1 MAKAG
6 LTIAISGTYN
16 GRALERARQ
25 DLEKMKITVTSEL
38 GGAGSEL
45 VDFGAKAAE
54 VGGEIHNLGYKMEQV
69 GSAATR
75 NITVPIA
82 AAATACGMAA
92 VDIDTAL
99 TGVRK
104 TVDATES
111 EYQALKEAAIEYSKT
126 NAISATDILNAE
138 ELAGQ
143 LGVSKDN
150 LFEFAKVATGLD
162 LSTNMNVEQAS
173 TNLARFANV
182 TNMSR
187 LEGEDA
193 AEAYRAYGNTIVG
206 LGNNTATTESEIS
219 DFSLR
224 IASAGTQAGMSEADI
239 LGVSAAMSSLGLE
252 AAAGG
257 SSFSKTISEIGI
269 AVATGSEDLEKYA
282 ALAGM
287 SAEEFADYWRRDATN
302 AFIDFIGGVSESS
315 EDMNVILEDL
325 GIKELRQSDAL
336 RRMAGNTD
344 LVRDAVRLANEEW
357 QNGNALAT
365 EVANKNESMAAKF
378 EMLQNKAIA
387 VAESVGTPLVNALL
401 DVIDSAEPLIQCVG
415 DIAQGFAD
423 MDEKD
428 QQMILGLVGAA
439 AAFGP
444 VMSFAGKLTSGLGD
458 LVVGVGKGAQ
468 HLGLL
473 KGELGNIVSTM
484 KGAGGETVALGEVI
498 AGLGESQLPLVTGA
512 LGALKAALLGL
523 GIGAAV
529 IAIGLIVEA
538 IADWIHHTELVEK
551 ATTGLEEA
559 MDSAEGAYERYAG
572 GAREAAKSLGEV
584 KASAEECLESQ
595 AKLADSMTETWAEYG
610 TNAALVDAYAQEIER
625 LTQKYDEQDHK
636 MKLTEEEQTR
646 LRLAVDGYNEATGAS
661 IEVLDAQNGVL
672 SQSTENIL
680 ANAEAFKER
689 ARAEA
694 AMEMYKDLYKQ
705 QLQDEMALQDATEAL
720 NRAKE
725 KEAGAWANVGYN
737 GINPYAAE
745 VASAQRTVNEL
756 TDAMESN
763 QRTQDRLI
771 GVVMETSRTFDSFDQ
786 ALQQSGTSIEDFGN
800 LSEAELDAL
809 RGSFDG
815 TLASIV
821 TTCTERGY
829 EIPTALVEAMKS
841 KEDYVYQAG
850 TGLGDSADTGLADGV
865 SQNSDKPS
873 AAAGNMVASV
883 IDTIKSRLD
892 SHSPSRVTEAIG
904 RDADLGLQRG
914 IEGNKSLVTT
924 VAGEVA
930 DAVREKVRGLPEY
943 NRGVGD
949 SAGRAIAVA
958 LGTHSGDVGS
968 AADSLDSAARIALAS
983 LPDTLGGVGHQA
995 GSGFAEGLRSHEGYA
1010 GDASRGLSSAVEDGV
1025 RQSVDVFGSVG
1036 WEAASSFANAIAGTS
1051 AYGEGQSLA
1060 WSAREGLGSADAYGT
1075 GQNFA
1080 WGFANGMYGVDLWG
1094 MAYNIGSSALSG
1106 IKSALGVAS
1115 PSKEAQKVGA
1125 WFGEGA
1131 VIGMRS
1137 TEADLAA
1144 ESRRMAE
1151 AMELAPSLGTYATD
1165 KYVSSYQGA
1174 DRARPAIVMNTTI
1187 NVQASDARQA
1197 VAVGRGVGEGLY
1209 LEFERRE
1216 RAS

>member
-25 DLEKMKITVTSEL
+25 DLEKMRITATSEL
-38 GGAGSEL
+38 GGAGSTL
-45 VDFGAKAAE
+45 INFGSAAAE
-54 VGGEIHNLGYKMEQV
+54 VGGEIHNLGYKMERV
-69 GSAATR
+69 GTAATR

-104 TVDATES
+104 TVDATEA

-187 LEGEDA
+187 LEGEEA

-257 SSFSKTISEIGI
+257 SAFSKTISEISI

-287 SAEEFADYWRRDATN
+287 SAEEFAEYWKRDATN
-302 AFIDFIGGVSESS
+302 AFIDFVGGVSESS

-325 GIKELRQSDAL
+325 GISELRQSDAL

-344 LVRDAVRLANEEW
+344 LVRDAVRLANQEW
-357 QNGNALAT
+357 QNGSALAT
-365 EVANKNESMAAKF
+365 EVANKNDSMAAKF
-378 EMLQNKAIA
+378 QILQNKAIA
-387 VAESVGTPLVNALL
+387 VAESVGTPLVNALI
-401 DVIDSAEPLIQCVG
+401 DVIDAAEPLIQHVS

-423 MDEKD
+423 MDKED

-444 VMSFAGKLTSGLGD
+444 VMTGAGKLTQGIGD

-468 HLGLL
+468 HFGLL
-473 KGELGNIVSTM
+473 KGEISNIISTM
-484 KGAGGETVALGEVI
+484 KGAGGQTVALGEVI
-498 AGLGESQLPLVTGA
+498 TGLGSSQLPLVTGA
-512 LGALKAALLGL
+512 LGAVKVALLGL

-529 IAIGLIVEA
+529 IAIGAIISA

-551 ATTGLEEA
+551 ATTGLEDA
-559 MDSAEGAYERYAG
+559 MDSAEDAYNRYAG
-572 GAREAAKSLGEV
+572 GASNAAKSLGEV
-584 KASAEECLESQ
+584 KASADECLDAQ
-595 AKLADSMTETWAEYG
+595 AKLADSMSETWAEYG
-610 TNAALVDAYAQEIER
+610 ANAAVVDAYAQEIEH
-625 LTQKYDEQDHK
+625 LTQKYDEQDRK

-661 IEVLDAQNGVL
+661 IEVIDAQNGIL
-672 SQSTENIL
+672 SQSTETVL

-720 NRAKE
+720 ARAKE

-737 GINPYAAE
+737 GVNPYTGE
-745 VASAQRTVNEL
+745 VIAAQRTVAEL

-786 ALQQSGTSIEDFGN
+786 ALQQSGVSVEDFGN
-800 LSEAELDAL
+800 LSEAELEEL
-809 RGSFDG
+809 RSNFDG

-821 TTCTERGY
+821 TMCAERGY
-829 EIPTALVEAMKS
+829 EVPTALADAMRS
-841 KEDYVYQAG
+841 KEDYVYEAG
-850 TGLGDSADTGLADGV
+850 TGLGESTDAGYAAGISG
-865 SQNSDKPS
+865 NSDKPAS
-873 AAAGNMVASV
+873 AADNMVGTV
-883 IDTIKSRLD
+883 IDAIKSKLD
-892 SHSPSRVTEAIG
+892 SHSPSRVMEAIG
-904 RDADLGLQRG
+904 RDADLGLEQG
-914 IEGNKSLVTT
+914 ISGNKSLVST

-930 DAVREKVRGLPEY
+930 DAVREKVKGLPEY

-958 LGTHSGDVGS
+958 LGAHSGDSASAASLLESSARSPLMGLPSMMGAVGSSAGWGFASSLSANSGSSGTAGSNLGS
-968 AADSLDSAARIALAS
+968 AALSGARVGTVGMGVAGAIAAL
-983 LPDTLGGVGHQA
+983 
-995 GSGFAEGLRSHEGYA
+995 
-1010 GDASRGLSSAVEDGV
+1010 
-1025 RQSVDVFGSVG
+1025 
-1036 WEAASSFANAIAGTS
+1036 SFAQGMGSYDTSWGGMNAAHTARSGMASVS
-1051 AYGEGQSLA
+1051 AHNTGYNF
-1060 WSAREGLGSADAYGT
+1060 SA
-1075 GQNFA
+1075 
-1080 WGFANGMYGVDLWG
+1080 GFANGMYGVDLWSR
-1094 MAYNIGSSALSG
+1094 AYNIGISALSG
-1106 IKSALGVAS
+1106 IKAALGVRS
-1115 PSKEAQKVGA
+1115 PSREAYKVGEF
-1125 WFGEGA
+1125 FGEGA
-1131 VIGMRS
+1131 VLGMRS
-1137 TEADLAA
+1137 TEGDIAE

-1151 AMELAPSLGTYATD
+1151 AMDLSPSLGSYATD
-1165 KYVSSYQGA
+1165 GYVSGYQQGSSQG
-1174 DRARPAIVMNTTI
+1174 RIINFNVTV
-1187 NVQASDARQA
+1187 NVQASDAAQA
-1197 VAVGRGVGEGLY
+1197 VGIGRSIGEEMY
-1209 LEFERRE
+1209 LEFARRE
-1216 RAS
+1216 RVA